1 MKMMMM
7 MMMMMMKQRSRA
19 EKPPKKGEH
28 KQIIKQESWNNS
40 NSMVGFNKPNQQ
52 KCVFIRFLLFLPFF
66 SSVCRPF
73 LIYIL
78 FSLSLVLLQSERT
91 GLFVVLLFCFC
102 CLGSEQRKNDQKKTQ
117 NPCFIV
123 FLFVL
128 LSLQVLA
135 TERPILRE
143 KNKR

>member
-1 MKMMMM
+1 MC
-7 MMMMMMKQRSRA
+7 
-19 EKPPKKGEH
+19 
-28 KQIIKQESWNNS
+28 IYL
-40 NSMVGFNKPNQQ
+40 FF
-52 KCVFIRFLLFLPFF
+52 VFSSFF

-102 CLGSEQRKNDQKKTQ
+102 CLGNEQRKNDQKKKQ

-143 KNKR
+143 KTKRGKQDSKKEKKRGKQTIINWEIGRKSEKKH